1 MDTGHRVCFRVI
13 IDPSTPVSSLLE
25 APTVTGVS
33 KPLIVEGP
41 VKASEAIRMCGEGC
55 EVVVVVDSEGRIRK
69 AVSLARL
76 ASVVATRGDID
87 VSEVHDEVSVL
98 SVDDSVE
105 KLIEE
110 LVFHGGPT
118 VIVDSRGR
126 PLYSVGTQILSRILQ
141 EEVDVEEVKAAD

>member
-13 IDPSTPVSSLLE
+13 IDPSTPISSLLE

-33 KPLIVEGP
+33 KPLVIERP
-41 VKASEAIRMCGEGC
+41 VKASEAIKMCGDGC
-55 EVVVVVDSEGRIRK
+55 EIVVVVDSEGRVKK

-76 ASVVATRGDID
+76 AAIMASRGDI
-87 VSEVHDEVSVL
+87 SINEVHDDVSIL
-98 SVDDSVE
+98 RVDDSVE

-110 LVFHGGPT
+110 LVFHGSPA
-118 VIVDSRGR
+118 VIVDFRGR

-141 EEVDVEEVKAAD
+141 EEVDIEEVKAAD